1 MKTIR
6 ELKIKDWSGYLFE
19 ERVNIL
25 DIDLECFMV
34 SDTKACIDGTMLYN
48 LFYFDKSG
56 VLHIVFNDIDCI
68 FEKWETYSH
77 LIFLS
82 MMKTK
87 L

>member
-48 LFYFDKSG
+48 L
-56 VLHIVFNDIDCI
+56 
-68 FEKWETYSH
+68 
-77 LIFLS
+77 
-82 MMKTK
+82 
-87 L
+87 